1 MYTYMGGKLCL
12 HAFLIS
18 SLNSAL
24 GTHCGWVS
32 AENVNLEVLV
42 YFLKAKQGYSVRG
55 IERDKWIDYILVSA
69 GMKFRKKKKFRYG
82 IPAYTLSI

>member
-1 MYTYMGGKLCL
+1 MGGKLYL

-18 SLNSAL
+18 SLSSAL
-24 GTHCGWVS
+24 GTHCGR
-32 AENVNLEVLV
+32 VNAQNNIYVPE

-69 GMKFRKKKKFRYG
+69 GMKFRNKKKFRYG
-82 IPAYTLSI
+82 IPSYTVSI